1 MIKGV
6 IKMSSQRRTI
16 IGAVDYT
23 IAAMQNLKK
32 DLQNIDAIN
41 PELNWAI
48 GGIVATLSSN
58 LLMICDQVFQE
69 SVADG
74 KPDAKQDLTEI
85 KTRFGDFIERM
96 VNHE

>member
-1 MIKGV
+1 
-6 IKMSSQRRTI
+6 MSSQKRTI
-16 IGAVDYT
+16 IGACEYS
-23 IAAMQNLKK
+23 IASLQNLKK
-32 DLQNIDAIN
+32 DLQNIDAVN

-58 LLMICDQVFQE
+58 LLQICDQVFQE
-69 SVADG
+69 SIADG

-85 KTRFGDFIERM
+85 KERFDQFIDRM

>member
-1 MIKGV
+1 
-6 IKMSSQRRTI
+6 MSSQKRTI
-16 IGAVDYT
+16 IGACEYS
-23 IAAMQNLKK
+23 IASLQNLKK
-32 DLQNIDAIN
+32 DLQNIDAVN

-58 LLMICDQVFQE
+58 LLQICDQVFQE
-69 SVADG
+69 SIADG

-85 KTRFGDFIERM
+85 KERFGQFIDRM

>member
-1 MIKGV
+1 
-6 IKMSSQRRTI
+6 MSSQKRTI
-16 IGAVDYT
+16 IGACEYS
-23 IAAMQNLKK
+23 IATLQNLKK
-32 DLQNIDAIN
+32 DLQDVGANN

-58 LLMICDQVFQE
+58 LLQICDQVFQE

-85 KTRFGDFIERM
+85 KERFSDFIDRM